1 MVIEPITPSAELL
14 TVAEFADKVNLT
26 TQYIY
31 KILNGK
37 LAAYVT
43 TVGNKKL
50 ISTDAIILFTGESNT
65 VDNNDS
71 DALLKSMQQSID
83 ILQREVEL
91 LTAQLQVKDTQLTA
105 TDERLHE
112 ANSISMSLSE
122 RGKQLLQA
130 AIDEEIAESTHTD
143 TPDPPP
149 DVPTPPVKMKWY
161 QRLFVRRKST

>member
-1 MVIEPITPSAELL
+1 MVIEPTTPSAELL

-50 ISTDAIILFTGESNT
+50 ISSEALSLFSDVSTD
-65 VDNNDS
+65 DS
-71 DALLKSMQQSID
+71 DSLLKSMQQSID

-143 TPDPPP
+143 TPDPPQT
-149 DVPTPPVKMKWY
+149 VPEKPVKQKWY
-161 QRLFVRRKST
+161 QRLFVRLNPTK